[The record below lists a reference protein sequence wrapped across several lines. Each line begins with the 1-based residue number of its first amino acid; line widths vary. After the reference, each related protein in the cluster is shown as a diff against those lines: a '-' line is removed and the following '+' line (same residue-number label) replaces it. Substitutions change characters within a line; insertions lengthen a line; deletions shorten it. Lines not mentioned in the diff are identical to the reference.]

1 MQYEDDYKRRRAYVS
16 RSRKYRKR
24 QRMVR
29 ILIFFLVLGAVI
41 LAVGIGG
48 YFLLQSRKKHNFLS
62 SQSGDSQS
70 GDPVSI
76 ADATTEETTTDDR
89 EARLT
94 ALLADV

>member
-41 LAVGIGG
+41 LAVGI
-48 YFLLQSRKKHNFLS
+48 LS
-62 SQSGDSQS
+62 L
-70 GDPVSI
+70 I
-76 ADATTEETTTDDR
+76 HI
-89 EARLT
+89 
-94 ALLADV
+94 